1 MFCVVRQQVLLSQ
14 SLHLPLNT
22 SNNMKIEDD
31 DNNKNKKTAYMSL
44 TSCYAGDSK
53 TFSFCRQ
60 LTKILVVTYQKKKK
74 KNLGQFTDFT

>member
-22 SNNMKIEDD
+22 SNNMNIEDD
-31 DNNKNKKTAYMSL
+31 DDNNNKKTVYMSL
-44 TSCYAGDSK
+44 TSCNGGHNK
-53 TFSFCRQ
+53 NFSFCRQ
-60 LTKILVVTYQKKKK
+60 VTIKFSGNLSKKKK